1 MFKKAFA
8 AALLVLAGASHAA
21 DPITFDTD
29 GVAGG
34 AILGATTFDW
44 QPGSAVAYGGN
55 PSGGLQVGDLVTVR
69 YQANLGTITDGTNIL
84 FGNGGGSGTGQYF
97 TAVATF
103 QEVVTSVGAN
113 GSATFAL
120 GPVGGTFQ
128 IYHNTIGPANNLTGQ
143 GFLAGTSILT
153 GNIFQVVSGSFTI
166 ANTTPVL
173 LDQFNGDSLGGQQT
187 VTGSGASDLAIR
199 VTLAGVDTTFFT
211 DLFNGSTIALSFFNT
226 SLITP
231 FKEVDPSTCM
241 LDPNLAAGCQGFTR
255 NLGAVNGALQGAR
268 TATTADDLD
277 FQFQADAN
285 QSFER
290 VQRVPEPGSMALA
303 GLGLLALAWTARRK
317 VGRS

>member
-1 MFKKAFA
+1 MLKKSIA
-8 AALLVLAGASHAA
+8 AALLVMAGASHATDA
-21 DPITFDTD
+21 ITFDTD

-34 AILGATTFDW
+34 ALGGVTTFEW

-84 FGNGGGSGTGQYF
+84 FGNGGGGQYF
-97 TAVATF
+97 TGVATF

-153 GNIFQVVSGSFTI
+153 GNIFQVVSGNFTI

-173 LDQFNGDSLGGQQT
+173 LDQFNGDSLFGQQT

-199 VTLAGVDTTFFT
+199 VALAGVNTAFFT

-226 SLITP
+226 SLVTP
-231 FKEVDPSTCM
+231 FKQVDPSTCM
-241 LDPNLAAGCQGFTR
+241 LDPDLAAGCQGFTR
-255 NLGAVNGALQGAR
+255 NLGTVNGALQGTR

-290 VQRVPEPGSMALA
+290 IQRVPEPGSMALA
-303 GLGLLALAWTARRK
+303 GLGLLALAWTARRR